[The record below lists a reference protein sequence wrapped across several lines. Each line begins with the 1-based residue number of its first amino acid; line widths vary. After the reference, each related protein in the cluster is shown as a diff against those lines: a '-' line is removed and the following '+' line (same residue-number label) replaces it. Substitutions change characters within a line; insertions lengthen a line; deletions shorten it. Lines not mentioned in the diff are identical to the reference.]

1 MNITLVISS
10 LGSGGAERVIAGMAC
25 WWAERGVNVTV
36 ITFSKGDDFYAL
48 PVNVNR
54 VCLGMQRSSKS
65 MLDAMIMSAKR
76 LIFLRKAIYE
86 SRPDCVVSFVDKTN
100 VMTLLAC
107 IGTSLRVVV
116 SERTNPQYYQ
126 LPKVWSV
133 LRDLTY
139 SHADVLVVQTES
151 LRSWAE
157 ARVPPCSVEVIP
169 NALDKERIMLMD
181 SVSAISSSPGMRR
194 IVAVGRMT
202 YEKGHDLLIQACA
215 RVLPAHSE
223 WRLELVGDGPLR
235 GLLEQQAEQS
245 GIGRQV
251 HFHGQLKN
259 PFSVVKS
266 ADLFVLPSRVEG
278 FPNVLLEAMG
288 LGVAVVSFDCA
299 SGPSE
304 LIAPQVSGLLVPTED
319 VDALAAAMQS
329 LMVDPE
335 RRATIAAE
343 ACRIRERYS
352 ESEIMSEW
360 SRVTG
365 I

>member
-10 LGSGGAERVIAGMAC
+10 LGSGGAERVMAGMAC
-25 WWAERGVNVTV
+25 WWAERDINVTV
-36 ITFSKGDDFYAL
+36 ITFSECDDFYAL
-48 PVNVNR
+48 PANVNR
-54 VCLGMQRSSKS
+54 VCLGMQRSSKG
-65 MLDAMIMSAKR
+65 MLDAVIMSAKR
-76 LIFLRKAIYE
+76 LLSLRKAICA
-86 SRPDCVVSFVDKTN
+86 SRPDCIVSFVDKTN

-116 SERTNPQYYQ
+116 SERTNPRYYQ
-126 LPKVWSV
+126 LPKVWSI

-139 SHADVLVVQTES
+139 SRADVLVVQTES
-151 LRSWAE
+151 LRTWAE
-157 ARVPPCSVEVIP
+157 ARVSPSSVEVVP

-181 SVSAISSSPGMRR
+181 SVSAIPSSSGMRR

-202 YEKGHDLLIQACA
+202 HEKGHDLLIRACA
-215 RVLPAHSE
+215 KILPEYPDWH
-223 WRLELVGDGPLR
+223 LDLVGDGPLR
-235 GLLEQQAEQS
+235 EQLAQMVRQN
-245 GIGRQV
+245 GISSQV

-259 PFSVVKS
+259 PFGMVKS

-278 FPNVLLEAMG
+278 FPNVLLEAMAM
-288 LGVAVVSFDCA
+288 GVPVVSFDCA
-299 SGPSE
+299 SGPAE
-304 LIAPQVSGLLVPTED
+304 LITHRVSGLLVPAGD
-319 VDALAAAMQS
+319 VGSLASAMRS
-329 LMVDPE
+329 LMDDPE

-352 ESEIMSEW
+352 ESEIMGEW